1 MKGSARDL
9 GRRIAAQRRAVGLTQ
24 EQLAERAGV
33 NVKTVQGVE
42 QGRTEPEL
50 RTVTRLAKAL
60 GTSIENLVPHTAPS
74 VETVMRRIEA
84 DLRGLPQPLLE
95 HVAAVIRALA
105 KRN

>member
-1 MKGSARDL
+1 MKGSPRDL
-9 GRRIAAQRRAVGLTQ
+9 GRRIAAQRRGVGLTQ

-60 GTSIENLVPHTAPS
+60 GTSIENFVPHTAPS
-74 VETVMRRIEA
+74 FDAVMRRMEA
-84 DLRGLPQPLLE
+84 DLRSLPQPLLE

-105 KRN
+105 KRS